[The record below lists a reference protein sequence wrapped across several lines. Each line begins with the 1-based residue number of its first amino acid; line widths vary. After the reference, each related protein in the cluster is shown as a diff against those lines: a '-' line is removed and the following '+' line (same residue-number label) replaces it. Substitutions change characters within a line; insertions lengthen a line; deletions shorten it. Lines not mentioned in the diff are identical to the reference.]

1 MTTPNQAAPHH
12 TPLSLL
18 LLNSA
23 NEQDIVTLEWLST
36 TPHEEVLKIL
46 HEKLSNPDILDERAE
61 LKLTSTNQLSS
72 SIKAS
77 LSVTANNPTLTSIEW
92 LRIVGSSPVSSTL
105 AAAIWSCLDAT
116 SVVRLKSTEGGNHIW
131 DAAVTGSL
139 KSLKILNLSNCGL
152 LNLPGMIGTL
162 KSLEEVRLV
171 GNKLKILPA
180 ELGKLSKLRVLA
192 VDSNELAIL
201 PGELRHCSQLEE
213 ITLENNRLT
222 SVLLSFQAL
231 QGLKVLHMYNN
242 PLEFLPEIAPCK
254 QLRHLSVANLR
265 VTSDRAYSKFNVELL
280 PSPSSSSSAINI
292 PLFDNKQND
301 QLKPL
306 FSLLQRRSSGHH
318 PLLAG
323 ALRQLAEDSKVRE
336 LMIKQEGAL
345 EQLIFLALNDDEIV
359 VEQACA
365 TLTLLSNHSA
375 TFAESIIVNES
386 ESLLRLIKQ
395 STGEK
400 KIHLSSLKVLGAVAL
415 ASPAAAP
422 KVFTEGFVRTL
433 ESIISSESAELAERI
448 AALEALGNMAFVAEV
463 RTKLYRH
470 TSLMNSIAKWAQKGY
485 NNNNNDSNIKTTT
498 KEEKLLSAAA
508 IRVLAILGENDDVAR
523 AVGRSHVGVRRP
535 RILSLDGGGMK
546 GMATVRLLRELESRT
561 GKPIADLFDLIVGT
575 STGAMLAVALGLRRM
590 NLDECENIYKVL
602 GQRVFTRPMASKD
615 KEESWM
621 ESFYRTFQTKTQHVR
636 AVVVGCK
643 HDTSIYESMLK
654 EYCTF
659 TGNGDCLSNT
669 MIDTA
674 CLSSPKVALVS
685 TLASVCPATP
695 FVFRNYEFSQSAAPL
710 IAEGLA
716 HQGSAKHQ
724 VWEGV
729 RASSAATYYL
739 DEFICQGSK
748 FQDGAVTANN
758 PAMVALQEARLLWP
772 EVQPELLIS
781 IGTGDTPQ
789 TKRGNSMSSFM
800 DTGSILIES
809 ATSVRRVSEALATIL
824 PLVPGLTYHR
834 FCSEDVRCN
843 MELDEVDPAAWDRLE
858 AATDEYAKE
867 PAVMEQFDAAA
878 AALVDGA
885 HFVSTSP
892 SQRSSAPA
900 TSNVIEK
907 TQPALKLGL
916 RKKLMVLH
924 SQQSPARLTLL
935 DAVAVAVGQKRE
947 CISLVDFPPLLEEGL
962 VTKHSSYSNSSSSS
976 TSDGSAFIEE
986 KQKKEDAAT
995 INKSK
1000 QHTLPK
1006 EKQLQEASSLTPA
1019 LQEENKDGGFSSFF
1033 GWLSPTKAQMASV
1046 AADGKDAAEHHGNNN
1061 NKATSLLAHPLPSLK
1076 FSQLAPSLDMD
1087 SGDAVNTSKS
1097 GGVEMNKKM
1106 QQQRSKIVQLLME
1119 TIEAASS
1126 LSGVLHLGLQPHGK
1140 QDGMVLQWQQCI
1152 QPVLEPSV
1160 EASNIVRRSGRSA
1173 TVTSLGELFEQNQEM
1188 VAEQDGS
1195 LLTILSR
1202 QTQYIAGQ
1210 QLSLYLL
1217 QKTTPAAVL
1226 DAAMIGELAHMF
1238 SGLLVVSA
1246 SVMPLSVVAALL
1258 NVGVKGVV
1266 IPKPD
1271 AVAQLEHIKPKTG
1284 ILLFQ
1289 EFYDALQGGASVTE
1303 AIQKA
1308 EAKCPAAKGI
1318 YCLMN
1323 TRSK

>member
-1 MTTPNQAAPHH
+1 
-12 TPLSLL
+12 
-18 LLNSA
+18 
-23 NEQDIVTLEWLST
+23 
-36 TPHEEVLKIL
+36 
-46 HEKLSNPDILDERAE
+46 
-61 LKLTSTNQLSS
+61 
-72 SIKAS
+72 
-77 LSVTANNPTLTSIEW
+77 
-92 LRIVGSSPVSSTL
+92 
-105 AAAIWSCLDAT
+105 
-116 SVVRLKSTEGGNHIW
+116 
-131 DAAVTGSL
+131 
-139 KSLKILNLSNCGL
+139 
-152 LNLPGMIGTL
+152 
-162 KSLEEVRLV
+162 
-171 GNKLKILPA
+171 
-180 ELGKLSKLRVLA
+180 
-192 VDSNELAIL
+192 
-201 PGELRHCSQLEE
+201 
-213 ITLENNRLT
+213 
-222 SVLLSFQAL
+222 
-231 QGLKVLHMYNN
+231 
-242 PLEFLPEIAPCK
+242 
-254 QLRHLSVANLR
+254 
-265 VTSDRAYSKFNVELL
+265 
-280 PSPSSSSSAINI
+280 
-292 PLFDNKQND
+292 
-301 QLKPL
+301 
-306 FSLLQRRSSGHH
+306 
-318 PLLAG
+318 
-323 ALRQLAEDSKVRE
+323 
-336 LMIKQEGAL
+336 
-345 EQLIFLALNDDEIV
+345 
-359 VEQACA
+359 
-365 TLTLLSNHSA
+365 
-375 TFAESIIVNES
+375 
-386 ESLLRLIKQ
+386 
-395 STGEK
+395 
-400 KIHLSSLKVLGAVAL
+400 
-415 ASPAAAP
+415 
-422 KVFTEGFVRTL
+422 
-433 ESIISSESAELAERI
+433 
-448 AALEALGNMAFVAEV
+448 
-463 RTKLYRH
+463 
-470 TSLMNSIAKWAQKGY
+470 
-485 NNNNNDSNIKTTT
+485 
-498 KEEKLLSAAA
+498 
-508 IRVLAILGENDDVAR
+508 
-523 AVGRSHVGVRRP
+523 
-535 RILSLDGGGMK
+535 
-546 GMATVRLLRELESRT
+546 
-561 GKPIADLFDLIVGT
+561 
-575 STGAMLAVALGLRRM
+575 
-590 NLDECENIYKVL
+590 
-602 GQRVFTRPMASKD
+602 
-615 KEESWM
+615 
-621 ESFYRTFQTKTQHVR
+621 
-636 AVVVGCK
+636 
-643 HDTSIYESMLK
+643 
-654 EYCTF
+654 
-659 TGNGDCLSNT
+659 
-669 MIDTA
+669 
-674 CLSSPKVALVS
+674 
-685 TLASVCPATP
+685 
-695 FVFRNYEFSQSAAPL
+695 
-710 IAEGLA
+710 
-716 HQGSAKHQ
+716 
-724 VWEGV
+724 
-729 RASSAATYYL
+729 
-739 DEFICQGSK
+739 
-748 FQDGAVTANN
+748 
-758 PAMVALQEARLLWP
+758 
-772 EVQPELLIS
+772 
-781 IGTGDTPQ
+781 
-789 TKRGNSMSSFM
+789 
-800 DTGSILIES
+800 
-809 ATSVRRVSEALATIL
+809 
-824 PLVPGLTYHR
+824 
-834 FCSEDVRCN
+834 
-843 MELDEVDPAAWDRLE
+843 
-858 AATDEYAKE
+858 
-867 PAVMEQFDAAA
+867 
-878 AALVDGA
+878 
-885 HFVSTSP
+885 
-892 SQRSSAPA
+892 
-900 TSNVIEK
+900 
-907 TQPALKLGL
+907 
-916 RKKLMVLH
+916 
-924 SQQSPARLTLL
+924 LL

>member
-1 MTTPNQAAPHH
+1 MTAPDQAATHH
-12 TPLSLL
+12 PSLSLL

-23 NEQDIVTLEWLST
+23 IEQDIVTLEWLST
-36 TPHEEVLKIL
+36 TPDEEVLKNL

-61 LKLTSTNQLSS
+61 LKLTSTNQLST

-77 LSVTANNPTLTSIEW
+77 LSVTANNPILTSIEW

-105 AAAIWSCLDAT
+105 AAAIWSTLDAT

-139 KSLKILNLSNCGL
+139 KSLKVLNLSNCGL
-152 LNLPGMIGTL
+152 INLPGMIGTL

-213 ITLENNRLT
+213 ITLENNRLS

-265 VTSDRAYSKFNVELL
+265 VTSDRAYSKFIVELL
-280 PSPSSSSSAINI
+280 PSPNSSSSAINI

-336 LMIKQEGAL
+336 LMVKQEGAL

-485 NNNNNDSNIKTTT
+485 NNHNNDSNNKTTT

-659 TGNGDCLSNT
+659 TANGDCLSNT

-834 FCSEDVRCN
+834 FCSEDVRCG
-843 MELDEVDPAAWDRLE
+843 MELDEVDPVAWDRLE

-867 PAVMEQFDAAA
+867 AAVMEQFDAAA
-878 AALVDGA
+878 AALVGDA
-885 HFVSTSP
+885 YVVSMSP

-900 TSNVIEK
+900 TSSNGMEK
-907 TQPALKLGL
+907 AQPALKLGL

-935 DAVAVAVGQKRE
+935 DAVAVAIGQKRE
-947 CISLVDFPPLLEEGL
+947 CISLVEFPPLLEEGL
-962 VTKHSSYSNSSSSS
+962 VTKHSSRSRSRSRSSS

-986 KQKKEDAAT
+986 KQSKKEDAAT
-995 INKSK
+995 ISSK
-1000 QHTLPK
+1000 QHTHPK
-1006 EKQLQEASSLTPA
+1006 EKQLQEAFSPTPA
-1019 LQEENKDGGFSSFF
+1019 LQQENKDGGFSSFF
-1033 GWLSPTKAQMASV
+1033 GWLSPTKAEMASV
-1046 AADGKDAAEHHGNNN
+1046 AADGKDASEHHGNSN
-1061 NKATSLLAHPLPSLK
+1061 NKATSLLSAHPLPSLK
-1076 FSQLAPSLDMD
+1076 FAPSLDMD
-1087 SGDAVNTSKS
+1087 SDDAVNTSKS
-1097 GGVEMNKKM
+1097 GVEMNKKM
-1106 QQQRSKIVQLLME
+1106 QQQRSKVVQFLME
-1119 TIEAASS
+1119 KIEAASS

-1173 TVTSLGELFEQNQEM
+1173 TVTSLGELFEQNQDM

-1195 LLTILSR
+1195 LLTVLSR

-1210 QLSLYLL
+1210 QLSLFLL
-1217 QKTTPAAVL
+1217 QKTTPAVVL

>member
-1 MTTPNQAAPHH
+1 M
-12 TPLSLL
+12 
-18 LLNSA
+18 
-23 NEQDIVTLEWLST
+23 
-36 TPHEEVLKIL
+36 
-46 HEKLSNPDILDERAE
+46 
-61 LKLTSTNQLSS
+61 
-72 SIKAS
+72 
-77 LSVTANNPTLTSIEW
+77 
-92 LRIVGSSPVSSTL
+92 
-105 AAAIWSCLDAT
+105 
-116 SVVRLKSTEGGNHIW
+116 
-131 DAAVTGSL
+131 TGSL

-152 LNLPGMIGTL
+152 VNLPGMIGTL

-171 GNKLKILPA
+171 GNKLKILPP
-180 ELGKLSKLRVLA
+180 ELGTLSKLRVLA

-242 PLEFLPEIAPCK
+242 PLDFLPEIAPCK

-323 ALRQLAEDSKVRE
+323 ALRQLAEDPKVRD

-375 TFAESIIVNES
+375 AFAESIIVNES

-422 KVFTEGFVRTL
+422 KVFTEGFVHTL
-433 ESIISSESAELAERI
+433 ESIISSETAELAERI

-463 RTKLYRH
+463 RIKLYRH
-470 TSLMNSIAKWAQKGY
+470 TSLMNSIAKWAQRGY
-485 NNNNNDSNIKTTT
+485 SNNNSNKPTT

-523 AVGRSHVGVRRP
+523 AVGRSHVGGRRP

-602 GQRVFTRPMASKD
+602 GQRVFTTPMASKD
-615 KEESWM
+615 KESWM

-659 TGNGDCLSNT
+659 TANGDCLSNT

-674 CLSSPKVALVS
+674 CLSSPKVALIS

-739 DEFICQGSK
+739 DEFICQGIK

-834 FCSEDVRCN
+834 FCSEDVRCG
-843 MELDEVDPAAWDRLE
+843 MELDEVDTAAWDRLE

-878 AALVDGA
+878 AALVGDA
-885 HFVSTSP
+885 HVISISP
-892 SQRSSAPA
+892 SQQPSAPA
-900 TSNVIEK
+900 AASSNGMDK
-907 TQPALKLGL
+907 AQPSLKLGL

-924 SQQSPARLTLL
+924 SQQSPARLTML

-947 CISLVDFPPLLEEGL
+947 CISLVDFPPLLLEGDL
-962 VTKHSSYSNSSSSS
+962 VTKASNSSSI
-976 TSDGSAFIEE
+976 TSDGPAFIEE
-986 KQKKEDAAT
+986 KQKKEDTAA
-995 INKSK
+995 INSK
-1000 QHTLPK
+1000 HKYSPPK
-1006 EKQLQEASSLTPA
+1006 EEQLQEASSSTTPS
-1019 LQEENKDGGFSSFF
+1019 LQQNTSDGGFSSFF
-1033 GWLSPTKAQMASV
+1033 GWLSPTKAQMASIV
-1046 AADGKDAAEHHGNNN
+1046 ADGKDAAEHGNHN
-1061 NKATSLLAHPLPSLK
+1061 NKATSLLSAHPLPSLK
-1076 FSQLAPSLDMD
+1076 FSQLTPSLDMGSD
-1087 SGDAVNTSKS
+1087 IAVNAGMS
-1097 GGVEMNKKM
+1097 GGVELNNKIN
-1106 QQQRSKIVQLLME
+1106 QQEQRSKVTQLLME
-1119 TIEAASS
+1119 KTEAASS
-1126 LSGVLHLGLQPHGK
+1126 LSGVLHLGLQSQGK
-1140 QDGMVLQWQQCI
+1140 QDGLVLQWQQCI

-1173 TVTSLGELFEQNQEM
+1173 TVASLGEMFEQNQEI
-1188 VAEQDGS
+1188 VAEDDAS
-1195 LLTILSR
+1195 LLTVLSR
-1202 QTQYIAGQ
+1202 QTQYISGQ
-1210 QLSLYLL
+1210 QLSLFLL
-1217 QKTTPAAVL
+1217 QKTTPAVVL

-1238 SGLLVVSA
+1238 AGLLVVSA
-1246 SVMPLSVVAALL
+1246 SVMPLSVVAAFL
-1258 NVGVKGVV
+1258 NAGVKGVV

-1271 AVAQLEHIKPKTG
+1271 AVAQLEHIKAKTG
-1284 ILLFQ
+1284 ILFFQ
-1289 EFYDALQGGASVTE
+1289 EFYDALQGGEWVTE

-1308 EAKCPAAKGI
+1308 ETKCPAAKGI

-1323 TRSK
+1323 TRSR